1 MENTGRK
8 MKKMMKDMSKKI
20 GDMWDSMMHKRR

>member
-8 MKKMMKDMSKKI
+8 MKKMMKDVGKKI

>member
-8 MKKMMKDMSKKI
+8 MKKMMKDFGKKI